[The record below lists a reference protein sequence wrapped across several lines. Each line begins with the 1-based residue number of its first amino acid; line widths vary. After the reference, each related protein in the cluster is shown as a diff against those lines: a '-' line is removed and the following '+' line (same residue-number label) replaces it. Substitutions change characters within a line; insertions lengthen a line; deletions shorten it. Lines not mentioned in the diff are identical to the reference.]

1 MEKSVMETI
10 TKMSELDDKNYF
22 TIARVIENDK
32 CVELHYNNGKASIEY
47 GIKDEDNNWN
57 DEVDTDLKWFR
68 LDLTDDEILEILDKK
83 FNEYFPKSAKEK
95 LEKKIYTKDEI
106 RITKLSI
113 LTELKHN
120 IEHNILCYSTNYLM
134 TQPKE
139 EYVNEWKIE
148 NKKLLLVEEM
158 IREEKQK
165 SKDKNKGKSL

>member
-1 MEKSVMETI
+1 MEESVMETI

-22 TIARVIENDK
+22 TIARVIENGK

-68 LDLTDDEILEILDKK
+68 LDLTDDEI
-83 FNEYFPKSAKEK
+83 YAW
-95 LEKKIYTKDEI
+95 TW
-106 RITKLSI
+106 
-113 LTELKHN
+113 
-120 IEHNILCYSTNYLM
+120 
-134 TQPKE
+134 TQGGKW
-139 EYVNEWKIE
+139 WKIE

-165 SKDKNKGKSL
+165 SKDKNKDKSL